1 MPRSERF
8 FSRSRRG
15 ARRRAT
21 MQTHTTL
28 TVLTGSLLVF
38 AVGCSSSRA
47 PSARTSPYVGGP
59 VASVPSGTVRY
70 LPAVSGK
77 RRATEVIDAT
87 GLVGG
92 SNQGKLLL
100 SLPAA
105 EAYARGIRA
114 SSAKSSLPEGSTL
127 EVDLDVV
134 RQDQRL
140 GVTTLTSY
148 ATWTLKRDQSVVRKK
163 ITTRSAE
170 ERIELINGGLGEW
183 PKPSG
188 SAATEQLESMG
199 AEAYREF
206 LSFLS
211 KRKPDQAAGPKDQ
224 R

>member
-1 MPRSERF
+1 MPRSGRS
-8 FSRSRRG
+8 FSRSQRG
-15 ARRRAT
+15 SDKGPT
-21 MQTHTTL
+21 MRPDTTL
-28 TVLTGSLLVF
+28 TVLTGSLLVY
-38 AVGCSSSRA
+38 AVSCSSSRA
-47 PSARTSPYVGGP
+47 PSARTSPFVDSP

-70 LPAVSGK
+70 LPAVKGK

-87 GLVGG
+87 GLTGG
-92 SNQGKLLL
+92 SNQGKLVL

-114 SSAKSSLPEGSTL
+114 SAAESRLPEGSTL

-140 GVTTLTSY
+140 GMTTLTSY
-148 ATWTLKRDQSVVRKK
+148 ATWTLKRDHSVVRKE

-170 ERIELINGGLGEW
+170 ARIELTHGGLSNW

-188 SAATEQLESMG
+188 SAATDQLESMG

-211 KRKPDQAAGPKDQ
+211 KGKPD
-224 R
+224 